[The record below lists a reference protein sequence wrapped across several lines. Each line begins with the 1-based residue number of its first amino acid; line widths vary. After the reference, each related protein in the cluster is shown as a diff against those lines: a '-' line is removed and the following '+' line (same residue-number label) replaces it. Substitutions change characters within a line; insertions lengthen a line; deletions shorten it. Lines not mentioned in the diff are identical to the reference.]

1 MLRTGS
7 VRKSLAPWAG
17 PTAEH
22 GVATSPAPA
31 AVHGR
36 RQGELQALLLELVP
50 QLQVGSDAAHV
61 PLLVGQHE
69 RDADAVAPRPGGT
82 ANPVDVR
89 LLVLRRVE
97 VYDVR
102 DAVQVEAPGRDVGGD
117 ECLHPPGIEG
127 GECPLTLGLA

>member
-7 VRKSLAPWAG
+7 VRKSLAPWAR

-50 QLQVGSDAAHV
+50 ELQVGSDAAHV

-69 RDADAVAPRPGGT
+69 RDANAVAPRSGGA

-97 VYDVR
+97 VDDVGDGVEVETPRR
-102 DAVQVEAPGRDVGGD
+102 DIGRD
-117 ECLHPPGIEG
+117 E
-127 GECPLTLGLA
+127 